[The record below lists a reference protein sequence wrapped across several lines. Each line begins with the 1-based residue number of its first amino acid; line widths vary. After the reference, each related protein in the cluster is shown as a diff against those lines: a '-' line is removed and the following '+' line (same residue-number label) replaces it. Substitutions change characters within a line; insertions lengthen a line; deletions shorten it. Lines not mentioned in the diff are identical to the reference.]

1 MNDLDSGSRKSIDL
15 GDVRPVALDGGTVVF
30 AQTHRETSHGAQISA
45 GEVPVATAGV
55 HSPTDL
61 RNALAGLGFDHTD
74 VERALSVT
82 LGETA
87 TRAVA
92 IAERADAL
100 EGSA

>member
-1 MNDLDSGSRKSIDL
+1 MRRNAPAANRSIDL
-15 GDVRPVALDGGTVVF
+15 EDVRPVALDGGTVIF
-30 AQTHRETSHGAQISA
+30 AQSYRETSHGAQISA

-61 RNALAGLGFDHTD
+61 RIALAGLGFDHTD

-92 IAERADAL
+92 IAERADAS